1 MLKSKRDWLET
12 NCIQQ
17 EFSVNYENLR
27 TLPNTK
33 YGKVSITF
41 SNQINFAPLKN
52 QREPNLVY
60 VGGVGEAF
68 LTCDRHRVQPPCDRQ
83 TGLNADPAKSCPLLN
98 QGMTATGL
106 QPSTQGK
113 HLSHLGRRLS
123 SPIHKLH
130 KVFLCI
136 NISINMYISNPYIYM
151 IWSS

>member
-1 MLKSKRDWLET
+1 MNWKYNLKKTPITLYNLQCSKASEIDSRLLWTL
-12 NCIQQ
+12 
-17 EFSVNYENLR
+17 YLR

-83 TGLNADPAKSCPLLN
+83 TGLNAD
-98 QGMTATGL
+98 QVTVTL
-106 QPSTQGK
+106 Q
-113 HLSHLGRRLS
+113 SHARYWTKEWPPQVS
-123 SPIHKLH
+123 SHPHREHIYLTSDD
-130 KVFLCI
+130 VSQAPFI
-136 NISINMYISNPYIYM
+136 NCTKYS
-151 IWSS
+151 WV

>member
-68 LTCDRHRVQPPCDRQ
+68 LTCDKHRVQPPCDRQ
-83 TGLNADPAKSCPLLN
+83 TGLNAD
-98 QGMTATGL
+98 QVTVTL
-106 QPSTQGK
+106 Q
-113 HLSHLGRRLS
+113 SHARYWTKEWPPQVS
-123 SPIHKLH
+123 SHPHREHIYLTSDD
-130 KVFLCI
+130 VSQAPFI
-136 NISINMYISNPYIYM
+136 NCTKYS
-151 IWSS
+151 WV

>member
-68 LTCDRHRVQPPCDRQ
+68 LTCDRH
-83 TGLNADPAKSCPLLN
+83 G
-98 QGMTATGL
+98 
-106 QPSTQGK
+106 
-113 HLSHLGRRLS
+113 S
-123 SPIHKLH
+123 SPHVTDRLDQVTVTLQSHARYWTKEWPPQVSSHPHREHIYLTSDD
-130 KVFLCI
+130 VSQAPFI
-136 NISINMYISNPYIYM
+136 NCTKYS
-151 IWSS
+151 WV